1 MPVSLGP
8 HPRYLE
14 ELRIGGGYNSSPDGG
29 ADFDKTGNIAANG
42 SLSIGGAATF
52 GDDVSVAG
60 DFAVTGVDTT
70 WSIYLPASQGMPDPS
85 LPCAAFAIANWRNF
99 QVATG
104 ALAFDPTS
112 PEAAYFQFRL
122 PDSYDGRALKFTIE
136 WSASAGTS
144 GDVRWGINSMRFANG
159 ESFVQTGTLSY
170 VPDSFIA
177 IESLHVV
184 EITDAPSY
192 SATGLMVTVRI
203 LRDASHANDTFN
215 ADAKLIGVRVSY

>member
-29 ADFDKTGNIAANG
+29 ADFDKAGNIAANG
-42 SLSIGGAATF
+42 SLNVGGAATF

-70 WSIYLPASQGMPDPS
+70 WSIYLPASQGMPDPV
-85 LPCAAFAIANWRNF
+85 LPCAAFATTNWRNF

-104 ALAFDPTS
+104 TLAFDATS

-144 GDVRWGINSMRFANG
+144 GDVRWGALPF
-159 ESFVQTGTLSY
+159 SFVNGSSLDDTGVTTY
-170 VPDSFIA
+170 VNDTFLGTKLTHICFVNATPTHA
-177 IESLHVV
+177 VGGSLN
-184 EITDAPSY
+184 
-192 SATGLMVTVRI
+192 TVRI
-203 LRDASHANDTFN
+203 IRLSNNAADTFN
-215 ADAKLIGVRVSY
+215 ADSLLIGVHVSY